1 MWRWKAKRKINK
13 YVRNRFFLIRT
24 FTMPKSPQ
32 NKRPQI
38 CTDFRIIFL
47 LGWKFQIRRRLVIIL
62 FGLENLLRI
71 VIGILELLK
80 LL

>member
-1 MWRWKAKRKINK
+1 
-13 YVRNRFFLIRT
+13 L
-24 FTMPKSPQ
+24 
-32 NKRPQI
+32 
-38 CTDFRIIFL
+38 
-47 LGWKFQIRRRLVIIL
+47 RRLVIIL